1 MSEPQQIINVGEVAN
16 DGTGES
22 LRDAF
27 NAVNN
32 NFANVWAAGPVN
44 SQVVISNNKITTD
57 VTNLDLVLA
66 GNGVGNVTVA
76 STLVP
81 NIDSVYD
88 LGSPSRYFDALYSR
102 NLVGN
107 TVSISGNITSSGNV
121 SGQFFFGNGYFLT
134 GIAGGAS
141 NIDLNNV
148 QSNILPSSNAYS
160 IGNVGNQWNTAW
172 IANTLYL
179 KSTPITV
186 SGGNLVV
193 NNATVVTNGG
203 SPVFTAVSVTGNT
216 ITTALYTDNYYY
228 ANGAPFPQGSNSIPG
243 TTISLKDNVIS
254 TTVLN
259 QNLILSANGVGAV
272 QPNSSIIPGID
283 SVYDLGSSAKKFD
296 EVHAQYYYGN
306 GAFLT
311 GISGGGNAN
320 YSNANVAAYLPT
332 YSGNLVSLTGPVV
345 TTANVTGG
353 NIQTGGTVSA
363 TGNITGANVIAALY
377 TGATVSVTGNITSA
391 NLNLL
396 GNLSIAGNVNSAL
409 TVRAN
414 ITGTNIIA
422 TNQIFG
428 TTANF
433 LGAVSTSGNVT
444 GNYFVGN
451 GSQLTGI
458 VASGGSSINNGN
470 SNVRIGGVNANVTV
484 GVNNVSNVAVF
495 STTGL
500 SVAGNVTANN
510 FVGNLI
516 GNISGNLTV
525 PGTNTEVLFNNSG
538 VVGTANAFTFN
549 SATSILSVNGN
560 VLGGNF
566 IGNGQALTSVMADR
580 GGDSNNWNTLTEM
593 GVYTVNR
600 TSWSGTIG
608 TPLDSQVFVG
618 LLEVV
623 NSTDTAITQVFYPGT
638 VESGNQ
644 KIQWNRSRW
653 AGSWTSWIKIVND
666 FQIVTGGDF

>member
-1 MSEPQQIINVGEVAN
+1 MSEPQQIINVGAVAN

-88 LGSPSRYFDALYSR
+88 LGSPSRYFDAFYAR
-102 NLVGN
+102 NLIGN

-203 SPVFTAVSVTGNT
+203 SPVFTTVSVTGNT

-311 GISGGGNAN
+311 GISGGGNTN

-332 YSGNLVSLTGPVV
+332 YTGNLVSLTGPVV
-345 TTANVTGG
+345 TTANITGG
-353 NIQTGGTVSA
+353 NIRTVGAVSA
-363 TGNITGANVIAALY
+363 TGNITGANVNAALY
-377 TGATVSVTGNITSA
+377 TGSTVSVTGNIASA

-409 TVRAN
+409 MVRAN
-414 ITGTNIIA
+414 ITGTNVI
-422 TNQIFG
+422 TGG
-428 TTANF
+428 TISAA
-433 LGAVSTSGNVT
+433 GDISTLGNVT
-444 GNYFVGN
+444 GSYIIGN

-458 VASGGSSINNGN
+458 VVSGGSSINNGN

-495 STTGL
+495 TTTGL
-500 SVAGNVTANN
+500 SVAGNVTATN
-510 FVGNLI
+510 FI
-516 GNISGNLTV
+516 GNITGNIAIT
-525 PGTNTEVLFNNSG
+525 GSNTEVLFNNNG

-549 SATSILSVNGN
+549 SATSVLSVNGN
-560 VLGGNF
+560 VAGGNF
-566 IGNGQALTSVMADR
+566 VGNGQALTSVMADR
-580 GGDSNNWNTLTEM
+580 GGDTNNWNTLTQM

-623 NSTDTAITQVFYPGT
+623 NSTNTAIEQVFYPGT
-638 VESGNQ
+638 VDSNNV
-644 KIQWNRSRW
+644 KIQWNRAYWS
-653 AGSWTSWIKIVND
+653 GTWTNWVKIVND
-666 FQIVTGGDF
+666 FQVVTGGEF

>member
-1 MSEPQQIINVGEVAN
+1 MSEPQQIINVGQVAN

-32 NFANVWAAGPVN
+32 NFANVWTAGPVN

-66 GNGVGNVTVA
+66 GNGVGNVTLS
-76 STLVP
+76 STTVP
-81 NIDSVYD
+81 SIDSVYD
-88 LGSPSRYFDALYSR
+88 LGSPTRYFDSLYTR
-102 NLVGN
+102 YLVSN
-107 TVSISGNITSSGNV
+107 SVSVNGNITSTGNV
-121 SGQFFFGNGYFLT
+121 TGQFFFGNGYFLT

-141 NIDLNNV
+141 NINLNNV
-148 QSNILPSSNAYS
+148 QSNILPASNAFS
-160 IGNVGNQWNTAW
+160 LGNVGNQWNTAW

-179 KSTPITV
+179 KSIPLTI

-203 SPVFTAVSVTGNT
+203 SPIFTSVSVSGNT
-216 ITTALYTDNYYY
+216 VTTALYTDNYYY

-259 QNLILSANGVGAV
+259 QNLILSANGVGTV

-332 YSGNLVSLTGPVV
+332 YTGNLVSLTGPVV
-345 TTANVTGG
+345 STANITGG
-353 NIQTGGTVSA
+353 NIRTGGTVSA
-363 TGNITGANVIAALY
+363 TGNITGGNVIAALHA
-377 TGATVSVTGNITSA
+377 GNTVSVTGNIASA
-391 NLNLL
+391 NLNLS
-396 GNLSIAGNVNSAL
+396 GNLSIAGNVNSVL

-414 ITGTNIIA
+414 ISGTNVITGGNAFA
-422 TNQIFG
+422 T
-428 TTANF
+428 
-433 LGAVSTSGNVT
+433 
-444 GNYFVGN
+444 YFIGN

-458 VASGGSSINNGN
+458 AVSGGSSIDNGN
-470 SNVRIGGVNANVTV
+470 SNIKIGSTNANVTV
-484 GVNNVSNVAVF
+484 SVNNVSNVAVF
-495 STTGL
+495 TETGM
-500 SVAGNVTANN
+500 SVAGNVTATN
-510 FVGNLI
+510 FIGNVI

-525 PGTNTEVLFNNSG
+525 PGANTEVLFNNNG
-538 VVGTANAFTFN
+538 VVGTDNAFTFN
-549 SATSILSVNGN
+549 SATNVLSVAGN
-560 VLGGNF
+560 VVAGNF
-566 IGNGQALTSVMADR
+566 VGNGQALSSVMADR
-580 GGDSNNWNTLTEM
+580 GGDSNNWNTLMQM
-593 GVYTVNR
+593 GTYTVNR
-600 TSWSGTIG
+600 TSWSGTSG

-618 LLEVV
+618 LLQVS
-623 NSTDTAITQVFYPGT
+623 NSTNTAIEQVFFPGT
-638 VESGNQ
+638 VENGNV
-644 KIQWNRSRW
+644 KIQWNRAYWS
-653 AGSWTSWIKIVND
+653 GTWTSWVKIVND
-666 FQIVTGGDF
+666 FQVVTGGDF

>member
-1 MSEPQQIINVGEVAN
+1 MSEPQQIINVGQVAN

-32 NFANVWAAGPVN
+32 NFANVWTAGPVN

-66 GNGVGNVTVA
+66 GNGVGNVTLS
-76 STLVP
+76 STIVP
-81 NIDSVYD
+81 SIDSVYD
-88 LGSPSRYFDALYSR
+88 LGSPTRYFDSLYAR
-102 NLVGN
+102 YLVSN
-107 TVSISGNITSSGNV
+107 SASVNGNITSTGNV
-121 SGQFFFGNGYFLT
+121 TGQFFFGNGYFLT

-141 NIDLNNV
+141 NINLNNV
-148 QSNILPSSNAYS
+148 QSNILPASNAFS
-160 IGNVGNQWNTAW
+160 LGNVGNQWNTAW

-179 KSTPITV
+179 KSIPLTI

-203 SPVFTAVSVTGNT
+203 SPIFTSVSVSGNT
-216 ITTALYTDNYYY
+216 VTTALYTDNYYY

-272 QPNSSIIPGID
+272 QSNSSIIPGID

-332 YSGNLVSLTGPVV
+332 YTGNLVSLTGPVV
-345 TTANVTGG
+345 TTANITGG
-353 NIQTGGTVSA
+353 NIRTGGTVSA

-377 TGATVSVTGNITSA
+377 TGNTVSVTGNIASA
-391 NLNLL
+391 NLNLS

-414 ITGTNIIA
+414 ISGTNVITGGNAFA
-422 TNQIFG
+422 T
-428 TTANF
+428 
-433 LGAVSTSGNVT
+433 
-444 GNYFVGN
+444 YFIGN

-458 VASGGSSINNGN
+458 LASGGSSIDNGT
-470 SNVRIGGVNANVTV
+470 SNVKIGGANANVTV
-484 GVNNVSNVAVF
+484 SVNNVSNVAVF
-495 STTGL
+495 TQTEL
-500 SVAGNVTANN
+500 SVIGNVVGNYFIGNGSQLTGVGASSVNAATLTGNTLSSNVLYSSLTSVGTLSSVSVSGNVT
-510 FVGNLI
+510 
-516 GNISGNLTV
+516 
-525 PGTNTEVLFNNSG
+525 
-538 VVGTANAFTFN
+538 
-549 SATSILSVNGN
+549 
-560 VLGGNF
+560 GGNF
-566 IGNGQALTSVMADR
+566 VGNGQALSSVMADR
-580 GGDSNNWNTLTEM
+580 GGDSNNWDTLTQM

-600 TSWSGTIG
+600 ASWSGTVG

-618 LLEVV
+618 LLEVI
-623 NSTDTAITQVFYPGT
+623 NSTNTAIEQVFYPGT
-638 VESGNQ
+638 VEEGNV
-644 KIQWNRSRW
+644 KIQWNRASW
-653 AGSWTSWIKIVND
+653 SGTWTSWVKIVND
-666 FQIVTGGDF
+666 FQVVTGGEF

>member
-1 MSEPQQIINVGEVAN
+1 MSEPQQIINVGQVAN

-57 VTNLDLVLA
+57 VINLDLVLA
-66 GNGVGNVTVA
+66 GNGVGNVA
-76 STLVP
+76 LSSTTVP

-88 LGSPSRYFDALYSR
+88 LGSPTRYFDSAYTR
-102 NLVGN
+102 YLVSN
-107 TVSISGNITSSGNV
+107 TASITGNINSSGNV
-121 SGQFFFGNGYFLT
+121 TGQFFFGNGYFLT
-134 GIAGGAS
+134 GINGGAS

-148 QSNILPSSNAYS
+148 QSNIQPASSVYS
-160 IGNVGNQWNTAW
+160 LGNVGNQWNTAW

-179 KSTPITV
+179 KSIPVTI

-203 SPVFTAVSVTGNT
+203 SPTFTSVSVSGNT
-216 ITTALYTDNYYY
+216 VTTALYTDNYFY

-254 TTVLN
+254 TTITN
-259 QNLILSANGVGAV
+259 QNLVLSANGVGAI
-272 QPNSSIIPGID
+272 QSNSSIIPSID
-283 SVYDLGSSAKKFD
+283 SVYDLGSDAKQFN
-296 EVHAQYYYGN
+296 EVHARYYYGN

-311 GISGGGNAN
+311 GISGGNTN

-332 YSGNLVSLTGPVV
+332 YTGNLVSLTGPVI

-353 NIQTGGTVSA
+353 NVRTAGTVSA
-363 TGNITGANVIAALY
+363 AGNITGANVIAALH
-377 TGATVSVTGNITSA
+377 TGTTVSVTGNIASA
-391 NLNLL
+391 NLNLS

-414 ITGTNIIA
+414 ITGGNIITSGTVNA
-422 TNQIFG
+422 TENIS
-428 TTANF
+428 T
-433 LGAVSTSGNVT
+433 LSAVSALGNVT

-458 VASGGSSINNGN
+458 VASGGSSINNGTSNVKVPSAN
-470 SNVRIGGVNANVTV
+470 SNVTVSVNSTA
-484 GVNNVSNVAVF
+484 NVAVF
-495 STTGL
+495 SPTQL
-500 SVAGNVTANN
+500 SVAGNVVATN
-510 FVGNLI
+510 FVG
-516 GNISGNLTV
+516 S
-525 PGTNTEVLFNNSG
+525 
-538 VVGTANAFTFN
+538 
-549 SATSILSVNGN
+549 
-560 VLGGNF
+560 
-566 IGNGQALTSVMADR
+566 GQALTGVLADR
-580 GGDSNNWNTLTEM
+580 GGDSNNWNTLTDM

-638 VESGNQ
+638 TEAGDQ
-644 KIQWNRSRW
+644 KIQWNRSKW
-653 AGSWTSWIKIVND
+653 AGTWTGWIKIVND

>member
-1 MSEPQQIINVGEVAN
+1 MSEPQQIINVGQVAN

-32 NFANVWAAGPVN
+32 NFANVWTAGPVN

-66 GNGVGNVTVA
+66 GNGVGNVTLS
-76 STLVP
+76 STTVP
-81 NIDSVYD
+81 SIDSVYD
-88 LGSPSRYFDALYSR
+88 LGSPTRYFDSLYTR
-102 NLVGN
+102 YLVSN
-107 TVSISGNITSSGNV
+107 SVSVNGNITSTGNV
-121 SGQFFFGNGYFLT
+121 TGQFFFGNGYFLT

-141 NIDLNNV
+141 NINLNNV
-148 QSNILPSSNAYS
+148 QSNILPASNAFS
-160 IGNVGNQWNTAW
+160 LGNVGNQWNTAW

-179 KSTPITV
+179 KSIPLTI

-203 SPVFTAVSVTGNT
+203 SPIFTSVSVSGNT
-216 ITTALYTDNYYY
+216 VTTALYTDNYYY

-259 QNLILSANGVGAV
+259 QNLILSANGVGTV

-332 YSGNLVSLTGPVV
+332 YTGNLVSLTGPVV
-345 TTANVTGG
+345 STANITGG
-353 NIQTGGTVSA
+353 NIRTGGTVSA
-363 TGNITGANVIAALY
+363 TGNITGGNVIAALHA
-377 TGATVSVTGNITSA
+377 GNTVSVTGNIASA
-391 NLNLL
+391 NLNLS
-396 GNLSIAGNVNSAL
+396 GNLSIAGNVNSVL

-414 ITGTNIIA
+414 ISGTNVITGGNAFA
-422 TNQIFG
+422 T
-428 TTANF
+428 
-433 LGAVSTSGNVT
+433 
-444 GNYFVGN
+444 YFIGN

-458 VASGGSSINNGN
+458 LVSGGSSIDNGN
-470 SNVRIGGVNANVTV
+470 SNIKIGSTNANVTV
-484 GVNNVSNVAVF
+484 SVNNVSNVAVF
-495 STTGL
+495 TETGM
-500 SVAGNVTANN
+500 SVAGNVTATN
-510 FVGNLI
+510 FIGNVI

-525 PGTNTEVLFNNSG
+525 PGANTEVLFNNNG
-538 VVGTANAFTFN
+538 VVGTDNAFTFN
-549 SATSILSVNGN
+549 SATNVLSVAGN
-560 VLGGNF
+560 VVAGNF
-566 IGNGQALTSVMADR
+566 VGNGQALSSVMADR
-580 GGDSNNWNTLTEM
+580 GGDSNNWNTLMQM
-593 GVYTVNR
+593 GTYTVNR
-600 TSWSGTIG
+600 TSWSGTSG

-618 LLEVV
+618 LLQVS
-623 NSTDTAITQVFYPGT
+623 NSTNTAIEQVFFPGT
-638 VESGNQ
+638 VENGNV
-644 KIQWNRSRW
+644 KIQWNRAYWS
-653 AGSWTSWIKIVND
+653 GTWTSWVKIVND
-666 FQIVTGGDF
+666 FQVVTGGDF